1 MQKSERV
8 GALRADGNLDANGA
22 LLERI
27 RRIVARLRPAAEYEH
42 PAAAALR
49 WEIHLCR
56 RCDENAGAMA
66 GGKLLL
72 GYFFGPR
79 LASRTEVDLSGLE
92 PGNAILRLRFGDLG
106 LFKGLWPV
114 VGDLPDW
121 TPAKWPV
128 PDAVRRDPLG
138 KLKPVLIRYD
148 DGDPSRILSEVT
160 LENDNDLPND
170 GLAGYGFVEAKLTK
184 LLA

>member
-1 MQKSERV
+1 MKPSYP
-8 GALRADGNLDANGA
+8 DGSVFLVPLKDDGFARGV
-22 LLERI
+22 
-27 RRIVARLRPAAEYEH
+27 VARSAP
-42 PAAAALR
+42 
-49 WEIHLCR
+49 
-56 RCDENAGAMA
+56 

-79 LASRTEVDLSGLE
+79 LTSVSEADLSGLE

-114 VGDLPDW
+114 VDKLPDW
-121 TPAKWPV
+121 NPAKWRM

-138 KLKPVLIRYD
+138 IVKPVLVRYD
-148 DGDPSRILSEVT
+148 DGDPSKILSEVT

-170 GLAGYGFVEAKLTK
+170 GLAGYGFVEAKLSM

>member
-1 MQKSERV
+1 MKPSYP
-8 GALRADGNLDANGA
+8 DGSVFLVPLKDSGFARGV
-22 LLERI
+22 
-27 RRIVARLRPAAEYEH
+27 VARSAP
-42 PAAAALR
+42 
-49 WEIHLCR
+49 
-56 RCDENAGAMA
+56 

-79 LASRTEVDLSGLE
+79 LASRMEVDLSGLD

-114 VGDLPDW
+114 VGKLPDW
-121 TPAKWPV
+121 NPAKWRM

-138 KLKPVLIRYD
+138 IIKPVLIRYD
-148 DGDPSRILSEVT
+148 DSDPSRILSEVI

-170 GLAGYGFVEAKLTK
+170 GLAGYGFVEAKLSMF
-184 LLA
+184 LA